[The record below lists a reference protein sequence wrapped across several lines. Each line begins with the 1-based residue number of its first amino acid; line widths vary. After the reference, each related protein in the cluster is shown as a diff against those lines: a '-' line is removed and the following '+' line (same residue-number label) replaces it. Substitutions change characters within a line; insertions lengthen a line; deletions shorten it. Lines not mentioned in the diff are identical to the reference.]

1 MVTIDM
7 SNKHK
12 RKYVAFVELIDG
24 HKVIAVFDTLSKFER
39 WLANSIGIDGFT
51 LYDGKGKEVVSI

>member
-24 HKVIAVFDTLSKFER
+24 HKAIVAFDTFSKFES
-39 WLANSIGIDGFT
+39 WLANSIGIAGFT
-51 LYDGKGKEVVSI
+51 LYDGKGKEAVSI